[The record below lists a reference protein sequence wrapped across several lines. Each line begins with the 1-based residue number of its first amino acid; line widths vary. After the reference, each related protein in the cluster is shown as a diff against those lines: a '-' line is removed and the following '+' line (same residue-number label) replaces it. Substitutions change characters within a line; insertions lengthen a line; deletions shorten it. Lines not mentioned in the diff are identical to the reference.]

1 MNPLGH
7 TAPRAPRGAGRGGGG
22 GWQGA
27 KDQPVEPLRFSYHGK
42 DSTKECTMHQAPGG
56 VVGDTLACASA
67 AGVAVLFDVPE
78 ALFTGAAAA
87 LGRT

>member
-1 MNPLGH
+1 MQ
-7 TAPRAPRGAGRGGGG
+7 RGGREMITY
-22 GWQGA
+22 
-27 KDQPVEPLRFSYHGK
+27 KV
-42 DSTKECTMHQAPGG
+42 ECTLYKGPGG